1 MAYLW
6 SDKITDYYW
15 SNPELDTVA
24 IAWTDPDDGLTREHY
39 IMVDETD
46 DQWNDFVKE
55 VPYEKI
61 NERTE
66 NRHEQFREQ
75 FREAFRDWMTRD
87 ENNMTVQYKTVYE
100 DRETVVEKEVAVEVE
115 VEKEKVVYRDM
126 PWHEI
131 ILSYMINFDPED
143 ARQKEE
149 LFKLKLKIFEEN
161 PVRNSKSSDKFKNA
175 KTFIRKAE
183 TPLDVLLGYFVCT
196 EQAELQV
203 ADKEKFEVEGVYIPI
218 K

>member
-24 IAWTDPDDGLTREHY
+24 IMWTDPDDGLTREHF
-39 IMVDETD
+39 IAVDETD

-66 NRHEQFREQ
+66 NRHEEFREQ
-75 FREAFRDWMTRD
+75 FREAFREWMTRD
-87 ENNMTVQYKTVYE
+87 ENNMTVQYETVYE
-100 DRETVVEKEVAVEVE
+100 DREVVKE
-115 VEKEKVVYRDM
+115 VEKKVVIDNTVPFITEDVFFDFM
-126 PWHEI
+126 
-131 ILSYMINFDPED
+131 MKFDPED
-143 ARQKEE
+143 KDQKEE
-149 LFKLKLKIFEEN
+149 LFKLKLKVFEQES
-161 PVRNSKSSDKFKNA
+161 VKNSKSAEKFKNA
-175 KTFIRKAE
+175 KTFIRKAN
-183 TPLDVLLGYFVCT
+183 TPLDVMLGYLVFT
-196 EQAELQV
+196 GQSEIRLRKDQ
-203 ADKEKFEVEGVYIPI
+203 DKFEVEGVYIPI

>member
-24 IAWTDPDDGLTREHY
+24 IMWTDPDDGLTREHY
-39 IMVDETD
+39 IAVDETD

-66 NRHEQFREQ
+66 NRHEEFREQ
-75 FREAFRDWMTRD
+75 FREAFREWMTRD
-87 ENNMTVQYKTVYE
+87 ENNMTVQYETVYE
-100 DRETVVEKEVAVEVE
+100 DREVVKE
-115 VEKEKVVYRDM
+115 VEKKVVIDNTVTFITEDVFFDFM
-126 PWHEI
+126 
-131 ILSYMINFDPED
+131 MKFDPED
-143 ARQKEE
+143 KDQKEE
-149 LFKLKLKIFEEN
+149 LFKLKLKVFEQES
-161 PVRNSKSSDKFKNA
+161 VKNSKSAEKFKNA
-175 KTFIRKAE
+175 KTFIRKAN
-183 TPLDVLLGYFVCT
+183 TPLDVMLGYLVFT
-196 EQAELQV
+196 GQSEIRLRKDQ
-203 ADKEKFEVEGVYIPI
+203 DKFEVEGVYIPI

>member
-24 IAWTDPDDGLTREHY
+24 IMWTDPDDGLTREHY
-39 IMVDETD
+39 IAVDETD

-66 NRHEQFREQ
+66 NRHEEFREQ
-75 FREAFRDWMTRD
+75 FREAFREWMTRD
-87 ENNMTVQYKTVYE
+87 ENNMTVQYETVYE
-100 DRETVVEKEVAVEVE
+100 DREVVKE
-115 VEKEKVVYRDM
+115 VEKKVVIDNTVPFITEDVFFDFM
-126 PWHEI
+126 
-131 ILSYMINFDPED
+131 MKFDPED
-143 ARQKEE
+143 KDQKEE
-149 LFKLKLKIFEEN
+149 LFKLKLKVFEQES
-161 PVRNSKSSDKFKNA
+161 VKNSKSAEKFKNA
-175 KTFIRKAE
+175 KTFIRKAN
-183 TPLDVLLGYFVCT
+183 TPLDVMQSEIRLRKD
-196 EQAELQV
+196 Q
-203 ADKEKFEVEGVYIPI
+203 DKFEVEGVYIPI

>member
-1 MAYLW
+1 MW

-115 VEKEKVVYRDM
+115 VEKEKVVFRDM

>member
-46 DQWNDFVKE
+46 QQWNDFVKE

-115 VEKEKVVYRDM
+115 VEKEKVVFRDM

>member
-24 IAWTDPDDGLTREHY
+24 IMWTDPDDGLTREHY
-39 IMVDETD
+39 IAVDETD

-66 NRHEQFREQ
+66 NRHEEFREQ
-75 FREAFRDWMTRD
+75 FREAFREWMTRD
-87 ENNMTVQYKTVYE
+87 ENNMTVQYETVYE
-100 DRETVVEKEVAVEVE
+100 DREVVKE
-115 VEKEKVVYRDM
+115 VEKKVVIDNTVPFITEDVFFDFM
-126 PWHEI
+126 
-131 ILSYMINFDPED
+131 MKFDPED
-143 ARQKEE
+143 KDQKEE
-149 LFKLKLKIFEEN
+149 LFKLKLKVFEQES
-161 PVRNSKSSDKFKNA
+161 VKNSKSAEKFKNA
-175 KTFIRKAE
+175 KTFIRKAN
-183 TPLDVLLGYFVCT
+183 TPLDVMLGYLVFT
-196 EQAELQV
+196 GQSEIRLRKDQ
-203 ADKEKFEVEGVYIPI
+203 DKFEVEGVYIPI

>member
-24 IAWTDPDDGLTREHY
+24 IMWTDPDDGLTREHY
-39 IMVDETD
+39 IAVDETD

-66 NRHEQFREQ
+66 NRHEEFREQ
-75 FREAFRDWMTRD
+75 FREAFREWMTRD
-87 ENNMTVQYKTVYE
+87 ENNMTVQYETVYE
-100 DRETVVEKEVAVEVE
+100 DREVVKE
-115 VEKEKVVYRDM
+115 VEKKVVIDNTVPFITEDVFFDFM
-126 PWHEI
+126 
-131 ILSYMINFDPED
+131 MKFDPED
-143 ARQKEE
+143 KDQKEE
-149 LFKLKLKIFEEN
+149 LFKLKLKVFEQES
-161 PVRNSKSSDKFKNA
+161 VKNSKSAEKFKNA
-175 KTFIRKAE
+175 KTFIRKAN
-183 TPLDVLLGYFVCT
+183 TPLDVMLGYLVFT
-196 EQAELQV
+196 GQSEIRLRKEQ
-203 ADKEKFEVEGVYIPI
+203 DKFEVEGVYIPI

>member
-24 IAWTDPDDGLTREHY
+24 IMWTAPDDGLTREHY
-39 IMVDETD
+39 IAVDETD

-66 NRHEQFREQ
+66 NRHEEFREQ
-75 FREAFRDWMTRD
+75 FREAFREWMTRD
-87 ENNMTVQYKTVYE
+87 ENNMTVQYETVYE
-100 DRETVVEKEVAVEVE
+100 DREVVKE
-115 VEKEKVVYRDM
+115 VEKKVVIDNTVPFITEDVFFDFM
-126 PWHEI
+126 
-131 ILSYMINFDPED
+131 MKFDPED
-143 ARQKEE
+143 KDQKEE
-149 LFKLKLKIFEEN
+149 LFKLKLKVFEQES
-161 PVRNSKSSDKFKNA
+161 VKNSKSAEKFKNA
-175 KTFIRKAE
+175 KTFIRKAN
-183 TPLDVLLGYFVCT
+183 TPLDVMLGYLVFT
-196 EQAELQV
+196 GQSEIRLRKDQ
-203 ADKEKFEVEGVYIPI
+203 DKFEVEGVYIPI

>member
-24 IAWTDPDDGLTREHY
+24 IMWTDPDDGLTREHY
-39 IMVDETD
+39 IAVDETD

-66 NRHEQFREQ
+66 KRH
-75 FREAFRDWMTRD
+75 EAFREWMTRD
-87 ENNMTVQYKTVYE
+87 ENNMTVQYETVYE
-100 DRETVVEKEVAVEVE
+100 DREVVKE
-115 VEKEKVVYRDM
+115 VEKKVVIDNTVPFITEDVFFDFM
-126 PWHEI
+126 
-131 ILSYMINFDPED
+131 MKFDPED
-143 ARQKEE
+143 KDQKEE
-149 LFKLKLKIFEEN
+149 LYKLKLKVFEQES
-161 PVRNSKSSDKFKNA
+161 VKNSKSAEKFKNA
-175 KTFIRKAE
+175 KTFIRKAN
-183 TPLDVLLGYFVCT
+183 TPLDVMLGYLVFT
-196 EQAELQV
+196 GQSEIRLRKDQ
-203 ADKEKFEVEGVYIPI
+203 DKFEVEGVYIPI

>member
-46 DQWNDFVKE
+46 QQWNDFVKE

>member
-24 IAWTDPDDGLTREHY
+24 IMWTDPDDGLTREHY
-39 IMVDETD
+39 IAVDETD

-100 DRETVVEKEVAVEVE
+100 DRETVIEKEVETRLDFE
-115 VEKEKVVYRDM
+115 QK
-126 PWHEI
+126 
-131 ILSYMINFDPED
+131 D
-143 ARQKEE
+143 A
-149 LFKLKLKIFEEN
+149 I
-161 PVRNSKSSDKFKNA
+161 
-175 KTFIRKAE
+175 
-183 TPLDVLLGYFVCT
+183 
-196 EQAELQV
+196 
-203 ADKEKFEVEGVYIPI
+203 
-218 K
+218 

>member
-126 PWHEI
+126 PWHEL